1 MVVQVSML
9 VGKTLFG
16 IARNAVGKPGSPRSK
31 GQLKKLVRLGE
42 AECIPVHRPR
52 LFEDLD
58 DQVSLSREKAQPSD
72 FQKGM
77 GRAKRNRLLVVF
89 PEGGIVP
96 RCDRQISS
104 CLDRISLRQGLPR
117 QV

>member
-52 LFEDLD
+52 LFEDLE
-58 DQVSLSREKAQPSD
+58 DQVSLSREKAHAGD
-72 FQKGM
+72 F
-77 GRAKRNRLLVVF
+77 
-89 PEGGIVP
+89 
-96 RCDRQISS
+96 
-104 CLDRISLRQGLPR
+104 
-117 QV
+117 